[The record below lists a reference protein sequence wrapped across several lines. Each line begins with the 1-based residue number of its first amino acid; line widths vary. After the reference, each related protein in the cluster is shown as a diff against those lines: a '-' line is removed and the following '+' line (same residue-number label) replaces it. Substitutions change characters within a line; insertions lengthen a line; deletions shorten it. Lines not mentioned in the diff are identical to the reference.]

1 MASSSINTCKITGFE
16 IHTTNIRNP
25 HKSASF
31 ISIHLAKTEFLHSK
45 LPRPLELKTFPRLG
59 QLQKHACWLM
69 WLIFKKTPKSLCVCT
84 KCALPIPN
92 SVRFWKQFLQA
103 NCLPSYTEMPR
114 SVCPTSCQLKIFIHS
129 PVSLGKLE
137 NHWGNF
143 HCLSELS
150 MLRDCKCSDSNTSIP
165 SLTID
170 NNRDSFILKITIV
183 TIIVFKWSPEAS
195 SLN

>member
-16 IHTTNIRNP
+16 IHTINIRNP

-45 LPRPLELKTFPRLG
+45 LPRPLELKTFPWLG

-92 SVRFWKQFLQA
+92 SIRFWKQFLQA
-103 NCLPSYTEMPR
+103 NCLPSHTEMPR

-170 NNRDSFILKITIV
+170 NNRDSFIKYR
-183 TIIVFKWSPEAS
+183 
-195 SLN
+195 

>member
-1 MASSSINTCKITGFE
+1 MASSSINTYKITGFE

-45 LPRPLELKTFPRLG
+45 LPRPLELKTFPWLG

-92 SVRFWKQFLQA
+92 SVRFENNSCKQTVFPPTQKCQEVSALLHANWKYLFVPQFHRG
-103 NCLPSYTEMPR
+103 NWKIIGE
-114 SVCPTSCQLKIFIHS
+114 IFIAYLNYRCFAI
-129 PVSLGKLE
+129 VSVPIAI
-137 NHWGNF
+137 HQYQ
-143 HCLSELS
+143 
-150 MLRDCKCSDSNTSIP
+150 
-165 SLTID
+165 
-170 NNRDSFILKITIV
+170 V
-183 TIIVFKWSPEAS
+183 
-195 SLN
+195 